1 MKKNIDPL
9 FKNRLD
15 SPQKAPVGAWDYI
28 RERLPSDDD
37 KPVIPFWKKTLG
49 IAVLITGLV
58 SVGLL
63 IGEKNH
69 STVNTDGNS
78 GIVQTEKGKQN
89 QPIQNR
95 QLENSVQ
102 TDFQNEFSTNGV
114 ENTQNKTENGILHFY
129 QNSIGS
135 ENLEI
140 GNPNQNR
147 NQTNLYAQNGLN
159 GNFAEN
165 SNTDGKSLLQ
175 VLTGNFSSE
184 PTNTLTWNPEFDF
197 ISNSVLLNE
206 INSNNE
212 KLIAANYDT
221 KSAKSN
227 EKKKKSFKNFENLYV
242 SGFVSP
248 TGLNTFVG
256 SSMLSNNLNDYKT
269 ENSITLAYG
278 LKAAYSL
285 NPKLKI
291 RTGVS
296 VIGFEQ
302 ITKNVLMT
310 TGFLDGTNSFAG
322 SGNNIKYSGE
332 LRLYNPTEGGELNY
346 RLSDGDV
353 QQQAQFIEIP
363 LEAEYE
369 VFQTGIIGISVTG
382 GGSAW
387 LLSKNKIYA
396 HMNGY
401 TEELGKADNINKTS
415 FSANAGLK
423 FDMKISDGV
432 QLNVEPNFKYLMN
445 PVSNIDRYSPYTVG
459 VNAGVTVKLK

>member
-15 SPQKAPVGAWDYI
+15 SPQKAPDGAWDYI
-28 RERLPSDDD
+28 RERLPSEDD

-49 IAVLITGLV
+49 IAVLLTGLV
-58 SVGLL
+58 GGGLL
-63 IGEKNH
+63 IGNKDRSAANA
-69 STVNTDGNS
+69 DGNS
-78 GIVQTEKGKQN
+78 GIVQNQTGEQNSSVQN
-89 QPIQNR
+89 QSGNTVTDGIQ
-95 QLENSVQ
+95 ENSLI
-102 TDFQNEFSTNGV
+102 TGFE
-114 ENTQNKTENGILHFY
+114 E
-129 QNSIGS
+129 S
-135 ENLEI
+135 ENDFE
-140 GNPNQNR
+140 NQNQNPVQNGFDSENFTIVNS
-147 NQTNLYAQNGLN
+147 NQNHNRTNLYAQNGLN
-159 GNFAEN
+159 GNFAGN
-165 SNTDGKSLLQ
+165 SNSDGKSFVQ
-175 VLTGNFSSE
+175 VLTGDYSSA
-184 PTNTLTWNPEFDF
+184 PAKTFAWNPEFDL

-212 KLIAANYDT
+212 KLIAANFDT
-221 KSAKSN
+221 KTAKSN
-227 EKKKKSFKNFENLYV
+227 EKKKKSFKSFENLYV

-248 TGLNTFVG
+248 TGLNTFIG

-278 LKAAYSL
+278 MKAAYSL

-310 TGFLDGTNSFAG
+310 TGILDGPNSFTG
-322 SGNNIKYSGE
+322 SGNNINYSGD

-353 QQQAQFIEIP
+353 QQQAQFLEIP

-369 VFQTGIIGISVTG
+369 VFQTDILGISVTG

-401 TEELGKADNINKTS
+401 TEELGSAENINKTS

-445 PVSNIDRYSPYTVG
+445 PVNNIDKYSPYTVG

>member
-1 MKKNIDPL
+1 MKQNIDPL

-15 SPQKAPVGAWDYI
+15 SPQKAPDGAWDYI

-37 KPVIPFWKKTLG
+37 KPVIPFWKKILG
-49 IAVLITGLV
+49 IAVLLTGLV
-58 SVGLL
+58 GGGLL
-63 IGEKNH
+63 IGNKDRSAANA
-69 STVNTDGNS
+69 DGNS
-78 GIVQTEKGKQN
+78 GIVQNQTGEQNSSVQN
-89 QPIQNR
+89 QSGNSVTGGIQ
-95 QLENSVQ
+95 ENS
-102 TDFQNEFSTNGV
+102 STGGF
-114 ENTQNKTENGILHFY
+114 E
-129 QNSIGS
+129 GS
-135 ENLEI
+135 ENGFGNEGQNIIQNGFNSGNFAI
-140 GNPNQNR
+140 GNSNRNR
-147 NQTNLYAQNGLN
+147 NQSNLYAQNGLN
-159 GNFAEN
+159 GNFAGN
-165 SNTDGKSLLQ
+165 SNSDGKSFHQ
-175 VLTGNFSSE
+175 VLTGDYSSA
-184 PTNTLTWNPEFDF
+184 PAKTFAWNPEFDL

-212 KLIAANYDT
+212 KLIAANFDT

-227 EKKKKSFKNFENLYV
+227 EKKKKSYKSFENLYV

-256 SSMLSNNLNDYKT
+256 SSMLSNNLDDYKT

-296 VIGFEQ
+296 VVGFEQ

-310 TGFLDGTNSFAG
+310 TGFSDSPNSFTG
-322 SGNNIKYSGE
+322 SGNNINYSGE
-332 LRLYNPTEGGELNY
+332 LRLYNPAEGGELNY

-353 QQQAQFIEIP
+353 QQQAQFVEIP
-363 LEAEYE
+363 IEAEYG
-369 VFQTGIIGISVTG
+369 VFQTETIGISVTG

-401 TEELGKADNINKTS
+401 TEELGTANNINKTS

-423 FDMKISDGV
+423 FDLKISDGV
-432 QLNVEPNFKYLMN
+432 QLNVEPNFKYLLN
-445 PVSNIDRYSPYTVG
+445 PVSNIDKYSPYTVG

>member
-15 SPQKAPVGAWDYI
+15 SPQKAPDGAWDYI

-58 SVGLL
+58 GGGLL
-63 IGEKNH
+63 IGEKDH
-69 STVNTDGNS
+69 SAANTDGNS
-78 GIVQTEKGKQN
+78 GIVQTEKGEQN
-89 QPIQNR
+89 SSIQN
-95 QLENSVQ
+95 QLENTVQ
-102 TDFQNEFSTNGV
+102 TDIQNDSSTNGA
-114 ENTQNKTENGILHFY
+114 ENTEIEFGIGTGHFV
-129 QNSIGS
+129 QNSFGS
-135 ENLEI
+135 ENFESR
-140 GNPNQNR
+140 NSNQNH
-147 NQTNLYAQNGLN
+147 NQTNLYAQNGLS
-159 GNFAEN
+159 GNFAGN
-165 SNTDGKSLLQ
+165 SNSDGKSLLQ
-175 VLTGNFSSE
+175 VLTGDYSSASAK
-184 PTNTLTWNPEFDF
+184 TFAWNPEFDF

-212 KLIAANYDT
+212 KLIAVNFDT

-227 EKKKKSFKNFENLYV
+227 EKKKKSFKSFENLYV

-256 SSMLSNNLNDYKT
+256 SSMLSDNLNDYKT

-278 LKAAYSL
+278 MKAAYSL

-302 ITKNVLMT
+302 ITRNVLMT
-310 TGFLDGTNSFAG
+310 TGFLDGPNSFAASG
-322 SGNNIKYSGE
+322 SNINYSGE

-353 QQQAQFIEIP
+353 QQQAQFLEIP

-401 TEELGKADNINKTS
+401 TEELGTADNINKTS

-445 PVSNIDRYSPYTVG
+445 PVSNIDKYSPYTVG

>member
-1 MKKNIDPL
+1 MKQNIGPL

-15 SPQKAPVGAWDYI
+15 SPQKAPDGAWDYI

-49 IAVLITGLV
+49 IAVLLTGLV
-58 SVGLL
+58 GGGLL
-63 IGEKNH
+63 IGNKDH
-69 STVNTDGNS
+69 SAANADGNS
-78 GIVQTEKGKQN
+78 GIVQNQTGEQNSSVQN
-89 QPIQNR
+89 QSGNSVTGGIQENSSTGGFEESENGFGNESQNLIQNGF
-95 QLENSVQ
+95 NSGN
-102 TDFQNEFSTNGV
+102 FA
-114 ENTQNKTENGILHFY
+114 IR
-129 QNSIGS
+129 NS
-135 ENLEI
+135 
-140 GNPNQNR
+140 NQNR
-147 NQTNLYAQNGLN
+147 NQLNLYAQNGLN
-159 GNFAEN
+159 GNFAGN
-165 SNTDGKSLLQ
+165 SNSDGKSFHQ
-175 VLTGNFSSE
+175 VLTGDYSSA
-184 PTNTLTWNPEFDF
+184 PAKTFAWNPEFDL

-212 KLIAANYDT
+212 KLIVANFDT

-227 EKKKKSFKNFENLYV
+227 EKKKKSYKSFENLYV

-256 SSMLSNNLNDYKT
+256 SSMLSNNLDDYKT

-296 VIGFEQ
+296 VVGFEQ

-310 TGFLDGTNSFAG
+310 TGFSDSPNSFTG
-322 SGNNIKYSGE
+322 SGNNINYSGE
-332 LRLYNPTEGGELNY
+332 LRLYNPAEGGELNY

-353 QQQAQFIEIP
+353 QQQAQFVEIP
-363 LEAEYE
+363 IEAEYG
-369 VFQTGIIGISVTG
+369 VFQTETIGISVTG

-401 TEELGKADNINKTS
+401 TEELGTANNINKTS

-423 FDMKISDGV
+423 FDLKISDGV
-432 QLNVEPNFKYLMN
+432 QLNVEPNFKYLLN
-445 PVSNIDRYSPYTVG
+445 PVSNIDKYSPYTVG